1 MPPPSNRS
9 RPRYAQAEEALRTLL
24 ETGGYRPGDKLP
36 PEPELARQ
44 LGVSRATLR
53 EVLRNYEQQGLISR
67 RQGVGTYLNPRPL
80 YVDSG
85 LEVLESIE
93 ALLCNRGHQ
102 PQMVDRRLR
111 IERALPK
118 AAARLGIPEGAPL
131 TVLSGTVVVAGRPV
145 AYLLEVTPAA
155 YLPLEQ
161 AALASGSLLDWLL
174 AHPSDYA
181 IDYAVAHIA
190 PVHGSGQITAALA
203 VAPDMPLF
211 FIEQTAYNVKQVA
224 CYYARNYYVPSFFDF
239 HVIRRRAPRP
249 QEPRKG
255 LHGP

>member
-1 MPPPSNRS
+1 MAISPNSRS
-9 RPRYAQAEEALRTLL
+9 RPRYAQAETALRTLL

-53 EVLRNYEQQGLISR
+53 EVLRSYEQQGLITR

-93 ALLCNRGHQ
+93 SLLANRGLR

-111 IERALPK
+111 VEPALPK
-118 AAARLGIPEGAPL
+118 AAARLDIPEGTPL
-131 TVLSGTVVVAGRPV
+131 TVLSGTVVVDGRPV
-145 AYLLEVTPAA
+145 AYLLEVTPTA
-155 YLPLEQ
+155 YLSLDRAQRAP
-161 AALASGSLLDWLL
+161 GSLLDWMLSRPQEFDL
-174 AHPSDYA
+174 DHG
-181 IDYAVAHIA
+181 VAHIT
-190 PVHGSGQITAALA
+190 PVHGSPEMVRALA
-203 VAPDMPLF
+203 VAPDTPLF
-211 FIEQTAYNVKQVA
+211 FMEQTVHEMARGA
-224 CYYARNYYVPSFFDF
+224 RYYARNYYVPSFFDF

-249 QEPRKG
+249 QEPTKG
-255 LHGP
+255 